1 MKATL
6 EFNLPEEEDQHL
18 TAVKAMDWQMTL
30 WDVDQKLREIS
41 KYGDDS
47 ARADWAQEIRDF
59 IYEQLNERG
68 LTWSP

>member
-6 EFNLPEEEDQHL
+6 EFNLPEESDEHL
-18 TAVKAMDWQMTL
+18 TAVKATDWQMSL
-30 WDVDQKLREIS
+30 WDVDQRLREIV
-41 KYGDDS
+41 KHGDDDTK
-47 ARADWAQEIRDF
+47 ADWAQELRDF